1 MEETE
6 REESRSDLYLDTSD
20 LLNTNRQQGTS
31 VTDQYGVDVFSDR
44 FEDMAKQIDEKS
56 LQEKQMEEK
65 LFVTEAGTV
74 SDNGVAGQLFG
85 DIRSYFEVD
94 DNAEGGTDTVSYTV
108 ILSVFVLM
116 TFTFIYMKIRKK
128 DKHERHH
135 TRSRNGNA
143 DEYQD

>member
-6 REESRSDLYLDTSD
+6 REESGSDLYLDTSD

-44 FEDMAKQIDEKS
+44 FEDMAKQINEKS

-85 DIRSYFEVD
+85 NIRSYFEVD
-94 DNAEGGTDTVSYTV
+94 DNVEGGTDTVSYTV

-116 TFTFIYMKIRKK
+116 AFTFIYMKIRKK

-135 TRSRNGNA
+135 TRNRNGNA

>member
-1 MEETE
+1 MEEAE
-6 REESRSDLYLDTSD
+6 REESGSNLYLDTSD

-31 VTDQYGVDVFSDR
+31 VSDR

-116 TFTFIYMKIRKK
+116 AFTFIYMKIRKK

-135 TRSRNGNA
+135 TRSRNWNA

>member
-6 REESRSDLYLDTSD
+6 REESGSDLYLDTSD

-94 DNAEGGTDTVSYTV
+94 DNAEGRTDTVSYAV

-135 TRSRNGNA
+135 TRNRNGNA